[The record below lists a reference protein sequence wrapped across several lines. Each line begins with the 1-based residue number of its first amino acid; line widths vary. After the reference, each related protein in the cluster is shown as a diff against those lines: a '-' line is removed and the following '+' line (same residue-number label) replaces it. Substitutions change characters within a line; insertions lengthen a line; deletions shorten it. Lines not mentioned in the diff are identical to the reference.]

1 MNYGLKA
8 IHLALFWLLTVPLTT
23 LSAQPLEW
31 IRPSASGDSFVRG
44 ERAEPFRAWG
54 FNYDHDEPGRLL
66 EDYWES
72 EWDTVV
78 ADFSEMKALDANV
91 VRIHLQL
98 GSFMDSPDQSN
109 AKALAQ
115 LKRLIR
121 LAEETGLYLNLTG
134 LGCYHKKE
142 VPAWYHK
149 QVETDRWKTQ
159 AHFWAAIAKVGAH
172 SPAIFCYDLMNEPVL
187 PGKKKATDW
196 LAGEFGGKH
205 FVQRIALDLT
215 KRTRQ
220 QVAKAWVD
228 KLVAAIRRQD
238 QRHMITVGVIPWA
251 LTFPG
256 AKPLFYS
263 PEVGENLDFVSV
275 HFDPKTGDVDKA
287 LKALAVYDVGKPLVI
302 EEMFPLKC
310 SLPELDQFVTK
321 SAKTTDGWIGFYWGR
336 TLEEYRADK
345 SSLKSALML
354 QWLDYFRTN
363 APARRQSPRKQ

>member
-1 MNYGLKA
+1 MDTPG
-8 IHLALFWLLTVPLTT
+8 
-23 LSAQPLEW
+23 QP
-31 IRPSASGDSFVRG
+31 
-44 ERAEPFRAWG
+44 
-54 FNYDHDEPGRLL
+54 
-66 EDYWES
+66 
-72 EWDTVV
+72 
-78 ADFSEMKALDANV
+78 
-91 VRIHLQL
+91 
-98 GSFMDSPDQSN
+98 N

-142 VPAWYHK
+142 VPAWYDK
-149 QVETDRWKTQ
+149 LGETDRWKTQ
-159 AHFWAAIAKVGAH
+159 AHFWAAIAKVGAD
-172 SPAIFCYDLMNEPVL
+172 SPAIFCYDLMNEPIL

-205 FVQRIALDLT
+205 FVQRIALDLSG
-215 KRTRQ
+215 RTRQ

-256 AKPLFYS
+256 AKPLFYA
-263 PEVGENLDFVSV
+263 PEVGAKLDFVSV
-275 HFDPKTGDVDKA
+275 HFYPKTGEVDKA

-310 SLPELDQFVTK
+310 GLPELARFVTQ
-321 SAKTTDGWIGFYWGR
+321 SAKTADGWTGFYWGR
-336 TLEEYRADK
+336 TLEEYRAEIRAHAAVAQLFSNQRPGPEAESPETIGDESLPKHRIPGHRVDGGADVPK
-345 SSLKSALML
+345 SPIRRAAAYRVESQPGQGQAVGQARSCRRRLTAKRCYRCRRGHHHALR
-354 QWLDYFRTN
+354 RTGGVGSDVR
-363 APARRQSPRKQ
+363 AGRGRRHP